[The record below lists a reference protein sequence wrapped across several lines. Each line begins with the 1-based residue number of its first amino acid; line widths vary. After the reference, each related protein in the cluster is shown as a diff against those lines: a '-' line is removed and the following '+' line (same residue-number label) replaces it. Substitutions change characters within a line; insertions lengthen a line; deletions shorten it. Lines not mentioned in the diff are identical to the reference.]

1 VVGPSANAVS
11 SYSEI
16 SEAWLLGRARE
27 LLAVAQRTDP
37 ITQQDIL
44 SELNDLLEETLR
56 RADPRSVGQM
66 LRHNIQARLIVSPH
80 DDYIDPLMDEML
92 ALGRRHSLVV
102 LEAGAH
108 ALRGHRALFAS
119 AVDTAVTE
127 VALALAM
134 LDEDPIP
141 DLAAD
146 NRGWRKLYAAVLL
159 DIGLTL
165 TQLGVYEEADRVII
179 RADAAIHD
187 GGGPHEIAL
196 HLINRVRLQLGWG
209 LWSERIGREGIAT
222 ERFATA
228 AAMAAAAEGPFQE
241 SLFPRD
247 PDLNAADQVHDL
259 GAAHAL
265 SDPGEHHLERLYG
278 LLNSAATTRDVITV
292 AIALA
297 RCLAVIGRADD
308 AIEVLADIRERL
320 ADDHT
325 EPALRLS
332 LVREFAHLS
341 GPDGGER
348 TTSALEDY
356 AAELEAQL
364 DATQGSRIATLATRR
379 EHERL
384 AREHGAIAIQAL
396 QDPLTGLPNRRA
408 LDERLAE
415 LVANPAMHPVAIGLI
430 DVDGF
435 KEVND
440 QSSHAEGDEV
450 LRLLA
455 GTLRDALRGDDMVAR
470 YGGDEFVALLPGAP
484 LSAAEAALN
493 RAVRA
498 VANLPTEMARGVT
511 LSVGVVSLLPH
522 ETAAQVL
529 SRADAAM
536 YLAKRA
542 GGNSVRAMSSK
553 PANTDVDSDGA
564 LTPLPYRAADIP
576 LATPEAQPKQRR
588 DEPRNNPFDPS
599 TGRTWMMPD
608 SS

>member
-1 VVGPSANAVS
+1 
-11 SYSEI
+11 
-16 SEAWLLGRARE
+16 
-27 LLAVAQRTDP
+27 
-37 ITQQDIL
+37 
-44 SELNDLLEETLR
+44 
-56 RADPRSVGQM
+56 
-66 LRHNIQARLIVSPH
+66 IVSPN
-80 DDYIDPLMDEML
+80 DEFIDPLMDEML

-108 ALRGHRALFAS
+108 ALRGHRALFAGG
-119 AVDTAVTE
+119 VDNAVTE

-141 DLAAD
+141 DLVGGHRD
-146 NRGWRKLYAAVLL
+146 WRRLFAAVLL

-165 TQLGVYEEADRVII
+165 TQLGVYEEADRVIV
-179 RADAAIHD
+179 RAENVIFQE

-196 HLINRVRLQLGWG
+196 HLINRVRLLIGWG
-209 LWSERIGREGIAT
+209 LWCERIGQDSVAT
-222 ERFATA
+222 ERFGTA
-228 AAMAAAAEGPFQE
+228 SAMASAAEEPFQQ

-247 PDLNAADQVHDL
+247 PDLSAADQVHDL

-265 SDPGEHHLERLYG
+265 ADPGEHHLERLYA
-278 LLNSAATTRDVITV
+278 LLSTAATTRDLITV
-292 AIALA
+292 GIALS
-297 RCLAVIGRADD
+297 RCLATVGR
-308 AIEVLADIRERL
+308 IEDGIDVLFDIREKL
-320 ADDHT
+320 AEDMT

-356 AAELEAQL
+356 AAELEVQL
-364 DATQGSRIATLATRR
+364 EASQGSRIATLAARR

-384 AREHGAIAIQAL
+384 AREHGQIAIQAL
-396 QDPLTGLPNRRA
+396 QDPLTGVPNRRA

-415 LVANPAMHPVAIGLI
+415 LVGNPSLHPVAVGLI

-440 QSSHAEGDEV
+440 QSSHAQGDEV
-450 LRLLA
+450 LRLIA
-455 GTLRDALRGDDMVAR
+455 GTMRDTLRGDDMVAR

-493 RAVRA
+493 RVVNA
-498 VANLPTEMARGVT
+498 VARLQIGTVRGVT

-522 ETAAQVL
+522 ETPAQVL

-536 YLAKRA
+536 YMAKRA
-542 GGNSVRAMSSK
+542 GGNSVFAASSR
-553 PANTDVDSDGA
+553 PSSPDVGSDGTLTPYSASDMPLPGGAQQLPPRPPNSPMTSGYDSDV
-564 LTPLPYRAADIP
+564 
-576 LATPEAQPKQRR
+576 
-588 DEPRNNPFDPS
+588 
-599 TGRTWMMPD
+599 GRTWTLPD
-608 SS
+608 TP

>member
-1 VVGPSANAVS
+1 
-11 SYSEI
+11 
-16 SEAWLLGRARE
+16 
-27 LLAVAQRTDP
+27 
-37 ITQQDIL
+37 
-44 SELNDLLEETLR
+44 
-56 RADPRSVGQM
+56 M
-66 LRHNIQARLIVSPH
+66 LRCNIQARLIVSPE

-108 ALRGHRALFAS
+108 ALRGHRALFGG
-119 AVDTAVTE
+119 AVDTAVIE

-141 DLAAD
+141 DLAGD
-146 NRGWRKLYAAVLL
+146 HRGWRRLFAAVLL

-165 TQLGVYEEADRVII
+165 TQLGVYEEADRVIV
-179 RADAAIHD
+179 RADSAIHD

-228 AAMAAAAEGPFQE
+228 SAMAEAAEGPFQE
-241 SLFPRD
+241 SLFPHN
-247 PDLNAADQVHDL
+247 PELTAADQVHDL

-265 SDPGEHHLERLYG
+265 ADPGEHHLERLFA
-278 LLNSAATTRDVITV
+278 LLATTSTTRDMITV

-297 RCLAVIGRADD
+297 RCLASIGRTED

-320 ADDHT
+320 ADDKT

-384 AREHGAIAIQAL
+384 SREHGAIAIQAL

-415 LVANPAMHPVAIGLI
+415 LVANPATHPVAIGLI

-440 QSSHAEGDEV
+440 QSSHAQGDEV

-470 YGGDEFVALLPGAP
+470 YGGDEFVAVLPGAP

-498 VANLPTEMARGVT
+498 VANLPVGMARGVT
-511 LSVGVVSLLPH
+511 LSIGVVSLLPH

-542 GGNSVRAMSSK
+542 GGNSVLAASSK
-553 PANTDVDSDGA
+553 PASTDVDSDG
-564 LTPLPYRAADIP
+564 TVT
-576 LATPEAQPKQRR
+576 ATPYLAGEIGHSGDIGHSGEMGRSGHMAPSGDTGLGGDRGLGGVDDR
-588 DEPRNNPFDPS
+588 PAGRPNEPGTGRFDLGA
-599 TGRTWMMPD
+599 GRTWTLPD
-608 SS
+608 TP